1 MRKDVIYMSN
11 IQDKVVIITGASSGI
26 GEATAKEL
34 ASKGVKLVLAA
45 RREDRLKKL
54 QEEIQKNG
62 GQAIYKVTDVASHEQ
77 MEELA
82 EYVLTEFGKIDV
94 MVNNAGV
101 MPLSP
106 VYQKKINEWD
116 SMIDINIKGVLYGI
130 AAVLPSMRERKERH
144 IINVSSI
151 AGHLVFHAS
160 AVYSGTKFA
169 VRAITEGLRKEEA
182 PNNIRTTIISPG
194 TISTELLESISDEEL
209 KSEIVEVSK
218 IGIDPASIARAIAFA
233 IEQPSEVAINEMIV
247 RPTIQEL

>member
-1 MRKDVIYMSN
+1 MSN
-11 IQDKVVIITGASSGI
+11 IQGKVVIITGASSGI

-34 ASKGVKLVLAA
+34 ASKGAKLVLAA

-62 GQAIYKVTDVASHEQ
+62 GQAIYKVTDVTSYEQ

-82 EYVLTEFGKIDV
+82 DYALKEFGKIDV
-94 MVNNAGV
+94 LVNNAGV

-116 SMIDINIKGVLYGI
+116 TMIDVNIKGVLYGI
-130 AAVLPSMRERKERH
+130 AAVLPSMRERKEGH

-151 AGHLVFHAS
+151 AGHLVFPAS
-160 AVYSGTKFA
+160 SVYSGTKFA
-169 VRAITEGLRKEEA
+169 VRAITEGLRKEEFI
-182 PNNIRTTIISPG
+182 NNIRTTIISPG
-194 TISTELLESISDEEL
+194 AVATELIEAISDLEL
-209 KSEIVEVSK
+209 KAKIVEESK
-218 IGIDPASIARAIAFA
+218 VAIDPASIARAIAFA
-233 IEQPSEVAINEMIV
+233 IEQPSDVAINEMII